1 MLVKFIVI
9 ILSLLVCS
17 CTTVSLT
24 LVNTLARMSSYQVY
38 QDLSYGEHQLN
49 SLDVYVPEE
58 ILKDSQSAFPV
69 VVFFYG
75 GCWGGCETRSK
86 EDYVFVAQALTE
98 HGYIAVLADYR
109 LYPEVKFKQIMND
122 AAHSVEWVKDNIAQH
137 GGDADSIF
145 LMGHSA
151 GAHLAAMLVLD
162 ESYLNK
168 QSYQSIKGL
177 VGLAGPYDFL
187 PFTKEYQKALFGPK
201 ESYLLSQPINF
212 VEGTEPPLL
221 LLYGNEDEVV
231 FPRNIKNLTA
241 KVKQL
246 GGQVEAK
253 IYNDIDHFS
262 ILGAL
267 SIPYQQKTA
276 ILGDIIQFLDHY
288 TDHSMLKKVDNSH

>member
-1 MLVKFIVI
+1 MLIKFLII

-17 CTTVSLT
+17 CTTVSLV
-24 LVNTLARMSSYQVY
+24 LVNSLARANDYQVY
-38 QDLSYGEHQLN
+38 EDLSYGEDKLN
-49 SLDVYVPEE
+49 SLDIYVPEE
-58 ILKDSQSAFPV
+58 KLENSQAAFPV

-75 GCWGGCETRSK
+75 GCWGGCETRPK

-98 HGYIAVLADYR
+98 QGYIAVLADYR
-109 LYPEVKFKQIMND
+109 LYPQVKFKQIIND
-122 AAHSVEWVKDNIAQH
+122 AAQSVEWVKDNIVSY

-168 QSYQSIKGL
+168 QSYQSIKGF

-187 PFTKEYQKALFGPK
+187 PFTKAYQKALFGPK
-201 ESYLLSQPINF
+201 EKYFVSQPINF
-212 VEGTEPPLL
+212 VDGTEPPLL
-221 LLYGNEDEVV
+221 LLYGIEDTVV

-253 IYNDIDHFS
+253 IYDDIDHFS

-288 TDHSMLKKVDNSH
+288 TDHSIVKKVDNSH